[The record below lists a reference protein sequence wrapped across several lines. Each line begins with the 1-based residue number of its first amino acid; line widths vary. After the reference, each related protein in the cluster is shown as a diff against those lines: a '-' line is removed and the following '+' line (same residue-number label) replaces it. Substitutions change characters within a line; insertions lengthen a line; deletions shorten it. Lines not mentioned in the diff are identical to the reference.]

1 MAMSPATTTI
11 IHKLVRNWLAPL
23 TERLVIPD
31 FSAAV
36 REDLHKQLLSL
47 IPSLRAFARSRTRDH
62 SETEDLVQD
71 TLVKAISNFQ
81 RFAPGTNLRAW
92 LFAIE
97 RNTYLNEKRRQRAL
111 MPLEDDRAVS
121 VSPTRSGRFRYRL
134 FMAPFSGFRL
144 NSDGP

>member
-1 MAMSPATTTI
+1 MSPATKTLNP
-11 IHKLVRNWLAPL
+11 KLVRNWPAAPP
-23 TERLVIPD
+23 TERPGIPD
-31 FSAAV
+31 LSAAI
-36 REDLHKQLLSL
+36 RKDFQKQLLSL
-47 IPSLRAFARSRTRDH
+47 FPSLRAFARSLTRDH